1 MAQQHGDTE
10 PQCYG
15 LDFGPDKAFYS
26 TDPILFDGGV
36 NDPRPA
42 KSPPLTWFY
51 QTSLHIINDTST
63 AASSALA
70 ASDGRKAKA
79 LSMFAVAAAVV
90 YGQGHIYTFSIFL
103 APLLYD
109 TVGYYT
115 FSMPFNG
122 PAIRIDC
129 HTHMSLFKEAYL
141 WSYSD
146 PTGLGLIHVLP
157 KGAGGVL
164 NASQFG

>member
-10 PQCYG
+10 AQCYG
-15 LDFGPDKAFYS
+15 LDFGADKAFVS
-26 TDPILFDGGV
+26 EEPILFDGGV

-42 KSPPLTWFY
+42 MSPPLTWFY
-51 QTSLHIINDTST
+51 QTSLHLLKESST
-63 AASSALA
+63 AASSDL
-70 ASDGRKAKA
+70 STFDGSKPTA

-103 APLLYD
+103 APLMYD

-115 FSMPFNG
+115 FLMPFNG

-141 WSYSD
+141 WSYTD
-146 PTGLGLIHVLP
+146 PSALGLINVLP
-157 KGAGGVL
+157 QGAGGVL